1 VEKPIHSL
9 ENAIHRP
16 LERIQRPAQF
26 ALGFNELEW
35 QGYKALCSRV
45 QQAAAMHQS
54 AAECSMM
61 HKDAKRIPVH
71 RSAAD

>member
-1 VEKPIHSL
+1 MVSKPIHT
-9 ENAIHRP
+9 P
-16 LERIQRPAQF
+16 LVRAPRPAQF

-61 HKDAKRIPVH
+61 HKDAEHIPVH
-71 RSAAD
+71 QSAAN